1 MSGQDRRVYLLSPRT
16 LSPETIAVAFAKT
29 SRSPESFDVI
39 ASALSE
45 EASAQFH
52 ERWVVG
58 YGHASVAEHAVLHI
72 ALENISR
79 LAIECIESN
88 RLGSYTE
95 KSTRYQMWDRAAFV
109 VPAEIRGSPLDN
121 LYRQTCELLLDTYLQ
136 SLEPLKKVAQAAF
149 AREDGESEARWEG
162 RIRSHYV
169 DVARYLLP
177 SAVFANVGVTLNAR
191 ALEHAIRKML
201 SHPLGEVRDIGEEV
215 RQVAQREVP
224 TLVKYAQAS
233 PYLSR
238 LAQTNPGLMNHDISG
253 GAKAEAFGPAGGVF
267 LRHADA
273 AAEVRALAAAVV
285 RTEGLAYSQALR
297 AMEASPERRRA
308 AAQDLLR
315 DMGQWDHPSRELEHV
330 TYTVEV
336 VADQGAYF
344 EAKRHR
350 MLSLTSAPLTCELG
364 YVTPRWMAEAHL
376 HDSYRRAM
384 DAAREA
390 YEKIARENSALA
402 GYVVPNGYL
411 RRFLMTLNL
420 REAFH
425 LCELRARP
433 NAHFAMRVVALHL
446 AELVRQIHPL
456 LGSWMRL
463 ENLPDWKS
471 LEADCFLQS

>member
-88 RLGSYTE
+88 RLASYTE
-95 KSTRYQMWDRAAFV
+95 KSTRYQMWDRTAFV
-109 VPAEIRGSPLDN
+109 VPAEIRNASLGN
-121 LYRQTCELLLDTYLQ
+121 LYRQTCELLLDTYLA
-136 SLEPLKKVAQAAF
+136 SLAPLRKVAQSAF
-149 AREDGESEARWEG
+149 PREDGESEARWDG
-162 RIRSHYV
+162 RIRSRYV

-191 ALEHAIRKML
+191 SLEHAIRKML
-201 SHPLGEVRDIGEEV
+201 SHPLAEVRDIGEDV
-215 RQVAQREVP
+215 RRVALQEVP

-238 LAQTNPGLMNHDISG
+238 LAQTKPGPVKDDASG
-253 GAKAEAFGPAGGVF
+253 GANSEALGPAGGVF

-273 AAEVRALAAAVV
+273 AAEARALAAAVV

-297 AMEASPERRRA
+297 AMENSPERRRA
-308 AAQDLLR
+308 AAQDLLGE
-315 DMGQWDHPSRELEHV
+315 MGQWDHPSRELEHV
-330 TYTVEV
+330 TYSVEV

-364 YVTPRWMAEAHL
+364 YVTPRWMAEANL
-376 HDSYRRAM
+376 LESYRRAM
-384 DAAREA
+384 DAARGA
-390 YEKIARENSALA
+390 YQKIAHENPALA

-420 REAFH
+420 REVYH

-446 AELVRQIHPL
+446 AELVRQVHPL

-463 ENLPDWKS
+463 EDLPDWES
-471 LEADCFLQS
+471 LEADYFLQS

>member
-1 MSGQDRRVYLLSPRT
+1 MRGQDRRVYILSPRT
-16 LSPETIAVAFAKT
+16 FSPETIAVAFAKT

-79 LAIECIESN
+79 LAIECVESN
-88 RLGSYTE
+88 RLASYTE
-95 KSTRYQMWDRAAFV
+95 KSTRYQMWDRTAFV
-109 VPAEIRGSPLDN
+109 VPTEIRGSPRDR

-136 SLEPLKKVAQAAF
+136 SLDPLKKVAQAAF
-149 AREDGESEARWEG
+149 PREDGESEARWDG
-162 RIRSHYV
+162 RIRSRYV

-201 SHPLGEVRDIGEEV
+201 SHPLAEVRDIGQEV
-215 RQVAQREVP
+215 RRVAEREVP

-238 LAQTNPGLMNHDISG
+238 LAQTNPGTMEQESSG
-253 GAKAEAFGPAGGVF
+253 RHETEAFGPAGGVF
-267 LRHADA
+267 LHHAEP
-273 AAEVRALAAAVV
+273 AAEARALAAAVV
-285 RTEGLAYSQALR
+285 RAEGSAYPQALR
-297 AMEASPERRRA
+297 AMEASPEKQRA
-308 AAQDLLR
+308 AAQALLG

-350 MLSLTSAPLTCELG
+350 MLS
-364 YVTPRWMAEAHL
+364 
-376 HDSYRRAM
+376 
-384 DAAREA
+384 
-390 YEKIARENSALA
+390 
-402 GYVVPNGYL
+402 
-411 RRFLMTLNL
+411 
-420 REAFH
+420 
-425 LCELRARP
+425 
-433 NAHFAMRVVALHL
+433 
-446 AELVRQIHPL
+446 
-456 LGSWMRL
+456 
-463 ENLPDWKS
+463 
-471 LEADCFLQS
+471 

>member
-1 MSGQDRRVYLLSPRT
+1 MSGQDRRVYLLSPRS

-39 ASALSE
+39 ASALSD

-79 LAIECIESN
+79 LAIECVESN
-88 RLGSYTE
+88 RLASYTE
-95 KSTRYQMWDRAAFV
+95 KSTRYQMWDRTAFV

-136 SLEPLKKVAQAAF
+136 SLEPLKKVAQSAF
-149 AREDGESEARWEG
+149 PREDGESEARWDS
-162 RIRSHYV
+162 RIRSRYV

-201 SHPLGEVRDIGEEV
+201 SHPLGEVRDIGEDV

-238 LAQTNPGLMNHDISG
+238 LAQTNPGLMKHDISG
-253 GAKAEAFGPAGGVF
+253 GAEAEAFGPAGGMF

-273 AAEVRALAAAVV
+273 AAEARALAAAVV

-297 AMEASPERRRA
+297 AMEASPEARRA
-308 AAQDLLR
+308 AAQVLLG

-364 YVTPRWMAEAHL
+364 YVTPRWMAEANL
-376 HDSYRRAM
+376 LDNYRRAM
-384 DAAREA
+384 DAARDT
-390 YEKIARENSALA
+390 YEKIARENPALA

-420 REAFH
+420 RETFH

-433 NAHFAMRVVALHL
+433 SAHFAMRVVALHL
-446 AELVRQIHPL
+446 AELVRQVHPL
-456 LGSWMRL
+456 LGGWMRL
-463 ENLPDWKS
+463 EDLPDWRS
-471 LEADCFLQS
+471 LEADCFLQP